1 MPDVSN
7 TTQTWFT
14 GRARSLIAGASL
26 LLTGCATSNCNIL
39 STSHSLGCN
48 AMYAALA
55 VPMVPVAL
63 VSNAVDDR
71 HDNAQRADTWRRLQ
85 AGEPAAVAACVLG
98 CYNLPEKVS
107 RETEHAVYEHSV
119 EQVIAW
125 WGDHPEPAQMPALM
139 KAYFYKGAT
148 VMASDPIQAEVYLRK
163 AAALSV
169 DPHIAPALSSTEF
182 GASRNNTS
190 YYDDLAENIQA
201 RLIVLRYRG
210 IPGREPEPAVLKDRC
225 QAVAAW
231 PPAWVT
237 TEAKYN
243 LQLACAFA
251 YMEQFEGKF
260 APSGV
265 PAVIDGVADPLS
277 PPKGD
282 G

>member
-1 MPDVSN
+1 MRN
-7 TTQTWFT
+7 TMQTWFS
-14 GRARSLIAGASL
+14 GHLRGLIVSSSL
-26 LLTGCATSNCNIL
+26 LLSGCATSNCNIL
-39 STSHSLGCN
+39 SSDHSLGCN

-63 VSNAVDDR
+63 VSNAVDDQR
-71 HDNAQRADTWRRLQ
+71 SSAQRAEKWRHLQ
-85 AGEPAAVAACVLG
+85 AGEPAAVATCVLG
-98 CYNLPEKVS
+98 CYDLPEKLS
-107 RETEHAVYEHSV
+107 KETRHAVYERSV

-125 WGDHPEPAQMPALM
+125 WGDHPLPSQMPALM

-148 VMASDPIQAEVYLRK
+148 MMTSDPIQAEVYLRK

-169 DPHIAPALSSTEF
+169 DPHIAPALSTPEF
-182 GASRNNTS
+182 GADRNNTS

-251 YMEQFEGKF
+251 YMEQFEGKL

-277 PPKGD
+277 PPKD
-282 G
+282 GS